1 MVNRTA
7 LVNAMASTLLAIPEV
22 VEALAPDDPV
32 LAYID
37 LNPTSNQLDEA
48 IYQMQPGQLLVVW
61 IETNLLR
68 GEMTKWS
75 HTLEI
80 CFQALPTQ
88 SHLDLGDLILA
99 GVPVPGDGMVWRNC
113 PLMPGLYPTEVTAL
127 ARRTNSEGIDYGVIV
142 TETAETGDWPFP

>member
-48 IYQMQPGQLLVVW
+48 LYQMQPGNCW
-61 IETNLLR
+61 
-68 GEMTKWS
+68 WS
-75 HTLEI
+75 GSRQT
-80 CFQALPTQ
+80 CYA
-88 SHLDLGDLILA
+88 
-99 GVPVPGDGMVWRNC
+99 
-113 PLMPGLYPTEVTAL
+113 
-127 ARRTNSEGIDYGVIV
+127 AR
-142 TETAETGDWPFP
+142 